1 MRSMEFSGRTVDEAI
16 FHGLN
21 EMGLTIDEVEIETL
35 QSETKGIFGL
45 GSKMAV
51 VRLTERETP
60 VVPDMEQYKK
70 HEHDGERPPRRDRR
84 ERDGR
89 RAPREDGESREER
102 DRRAAEEADARYG
115 YSEELAKD
123 LPAAIFL
130 RELLEKMGVEARVL
144 AANTEAGLRLR
155 IDSESMGLLIGRR
168 GETLDAIQYLARMVE
183 NKGTQGYKRVSINVG
198 NYREKREAAL
208 QARAKKDAARVLR
221 TGRSLTLEP
230 MNPYER
236 RIIHT
241 AIQEIEGV
249 TSYSTGVDLDR
260 RVIIASENAPKNAH
274 GDRRDNRRGRGGRGD
289 RPRREPYVPDIAAD
303 REKKND
309 VAGVSLYGK
318 IEVKKDAAEEASD
331 TTEA

>member
-155 IDSESMGLLIGRR
+155 IDSDSMGLLIGRR
-168 GETLDAIQYLARMVE
+168 GETLDALQYLVSLHVNRGAKEYQRITLDTEGYRTRREETLTRLAR
-183 NKGTQGYKRVSINVG
+183 KT
-198 NYREKREAAL
+198 AA
-208 QARAKKDAARVLR
+208 QVRAS
-221 TGRSLTLEP
+221 GRSVAMEP

-236 RIIHT
+236 RILHS
-241 AIQEIEGV
+241 ALQGFRGV
-249 TSYSTGVDLDR
+249 TTYSEGEEPNRHV
-260 RVIIASENAPKNAH
+260 VIAPE
-274 GDRRDNRRGRGGRGD
+274 R
-289 RPRREPYVPDIAAD
+289 
-303 REKKND
+303 
-309 VAGVSLYGK
+309 
-318 IEVKKDAAEEASD
+318 
-331 TTEA
+331 